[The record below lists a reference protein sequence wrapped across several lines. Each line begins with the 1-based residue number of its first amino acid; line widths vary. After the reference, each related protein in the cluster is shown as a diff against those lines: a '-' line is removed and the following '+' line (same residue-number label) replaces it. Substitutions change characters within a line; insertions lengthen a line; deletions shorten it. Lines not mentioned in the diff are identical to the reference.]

1 MKKNLNKDLRDKLD
15 KSSQTISKQ
24 KEKIDAL
31 NSEVNNMR
39 VKFDF
44 NNKKVVSLMDQI
56 KQKENEVMKLTSLI
70 TKLSKQLNPINI
82 IFRTMDSSVNTSIV
96 CYYHETFSA
105 VEERLYNNFPNL
117 RNPNNLFLFN
127 GNSIVKE
134 KSIILNEISD
144 KSIILIIT

>member
-1 MKKNLNKDLRDKLD
+1 
-15 KSSQTISKQ
+15 
-24 KEKIDAL
+24 
-31 NSEVNNMR
+31 
-39 VKFDF
+39 
-44 NNKKVVSLMDQI
+44 
-56 KQKENEVMKLTSLI
+56 
-70 TKLSKQLNPINI
+70 
-82 IFRTMDSSVNTSIV
+82 MDSSVNTSIV